1 MEIFIG
7 YRATHKLIQDSV
19 KDAWYLGFKIP
30 LTQSLKDFKKM
41 HSNSIWIKEIIVDQL
56 KFYSTIN
63 QNSNK
68 MATSQLIN
76 LQNSD
81 NLYRNENI
89 SDNSLY
95 EKNYIHEGSFE
106 NESH

>member
-41 HSNSIWIKEIIVDQL
+41 HSNSIWIKEIIVD
-56 KFYSTIN
+56 
-63 QNSNK
+63 
-68 MATSQLIN
+68 
-76 LQNSD
+76 
-81 NLYRNENI
+81 
-89 SDNSLY
+89 
-95 EKNYIHEGSFE
+95 
-106 NESH
+106 